1 MLGILAPAATFHGIP
16 KLNKTQQVRVG
27 LATGMRLGE
36 VMGLCWRSVDL
47 NQPCIHAV
55 QQRSAYG
62 EINPP
67 KGRCKKRTVFID
79 AGHRHAS

>member
-1 MLGILAPAATFHGIP
+1 M
-16 KLNKTQQVRVG
+16 RVG

-36 VMGLCWRSVDL
+36 VVGLCWRSVDL

-55 QQRSAYG
+55 QQRSTYG
-62 EINPP
+62 EIKPP

-79 AGHRHAS
+79 AATATYHRGENSLVFVRCAPVVS